1 MSCLPV
7 RWMRRPG
14 LPVRLA
20 LLVMVALASIALRN
34 IQAQQS
40 RGVFVTP
47 IPNAPFTGSVNV
59 ERSFLQPAGT
69 MVTLHSMRT
78 IARDSQGRIYN
89 EVRPLVPAG
98 VSATQPIVMIH
109 IYDPVTRISSMLYP
123 QQRTFRVS
131 AVNHPPS
138 TDTPQP
144 YASPSG
150 NALPQS
156 EFSKEEDLGTRTIAG
171 LPVHGVRETQ
181 IIPADASGSGK
192 EILIIDDY
200 WYSGDLRINL
210 LVSHNDPRT
219 GSSSTTVTQ
228 LTRTEPDASLF
239 GVPADYQPAGIPV
252 AAH

>member
-1 MSCLPV
+1 MSSPLVRSMARSASPV
-7 RWMRRPG
+7 R
-14 LPVRLA
+14 VA
-20 LLVMVALASIALRN
+20 LLVMVALASTAGRS
-34 IQAQQS
+34 IQAQES
-40 RGVFVTP
+40 RGIFVTP
-47 IPNAPFTGSVNV
+47 IPNTPFTGSVTV
-59 ERSFLQPAGT
+59 ERSSLQAAGT
-69 MVTLHSMRT
+69 TVTLHSTRT

-89 EVRPLVPAG
+89 EVRPLVPAA
-98 VSATQPIVMIH
+98 VLVTQPIVMIH

-131 AVNHPPS
+131 AVNQPPS
-138 TDTPQP
+138 TDTRQP
-144 YASPSG
+144 YASPSA

-171 LPVHGVRETQ
+171 LPAHGVRETQ

-192 EILIIDDY
+192 EILITDDY

-210 LVSHNDPRT
+210 VVSHNDPRI
-219 GSSSTTVTQ
+219 GRSSTTVTQ

-239 GVPADYQPAGIPV
+239 GVPADYQPAGIPA